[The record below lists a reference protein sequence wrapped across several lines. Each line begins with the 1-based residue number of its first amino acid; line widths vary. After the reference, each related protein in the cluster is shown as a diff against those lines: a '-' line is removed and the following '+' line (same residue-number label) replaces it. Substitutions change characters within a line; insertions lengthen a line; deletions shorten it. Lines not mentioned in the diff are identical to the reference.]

1 MSDRATALSPSQPSS
16 PIPTTDSHLCIFS
29 EHRST
34 DLGHHLLIEASPSN
48 FSHQL
53 QSNEVNRPKVLS
65 QNLMIRGRKAH
76 MSIKEMVMQEIE
88 KASEP
93 LLERVLELIYGWK
106 DNQDPLIVHLNR
118 LREQNDYADD
128 VMDEALDSSDASY
141 RNYLEGKDRGIGLD
155 DLERELFGK
164 NS

>member
-1 MSDRATALSPSQPSS
+1 
-16 PIPTTDSHLCIFS
+16 
-29 EHRST
+29 
-34 DLGHHLLIEASPSN
+34 
-48 FSHQL
+48 
-53 QSNEVNRPKVLS
+53 
-65 QNLMIRGRKAH
+65 

-93 LLERVLELIYGWK
+93 LLERVLELIHGWK